1 MNEINGMPEPGPAGW
16 DDFGMN
22 DAGTPAKSDTELTQP
37 RSLDVPADFS
47 LYHARRDLTAK
58 RNAERNSVKREQIK
72 LLLEQMES
80 FDKAEPERKAS
91 LTKAIEI
98 QLGVI
103 RGEDQCHQKHTC

>member
-1 MNEINGMPEPGPAGW
+1 M
-16 DDFGMN
+16 
-22 DAGTPAKSDTELTQP
+22 TETVNTHRTSGRSLTQVLP
-37 RSLDVPADFS
+37 GADFS

-58 RNAERNSVKREQIK
+58 RNATSDPVKREQIN
-72 LLLEQMES
+72 LLVEQMES

-103 RGEDQCHQKHTC
+103 RGEDQ

>member
-1 MNEINGMPEPGPAGW
+1 MQKTVNIHETDGGSVTGV
-16 DDFGMN
+16 
-22 DAGTPAKSDTELTQP
+22 L
-37 RSLDVPADFS
+37 PADFS

-58 RNAERNSVKREQIK
+58 RNAEQDSVKREQIN
-72 LLLEQMES
+72 LLLGQMES

-103 RGEDQCHQKHTC
+103 RGDPLVTNGER